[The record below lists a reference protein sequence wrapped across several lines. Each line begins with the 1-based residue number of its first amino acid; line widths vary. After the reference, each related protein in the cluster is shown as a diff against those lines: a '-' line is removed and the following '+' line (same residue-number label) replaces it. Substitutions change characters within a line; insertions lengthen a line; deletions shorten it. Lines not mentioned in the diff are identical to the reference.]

1 MTTADK
7 EDSCCVIEDS
17 VTELTPPPSLTPT
30 LDFFRFFNFDTN
42 RSKSSL
48 EGVVSSKSRD
58 DDDNIAE
65 SVGGKDASAEEEEE
79 ALAEEDE
86 KASAEDEKGEL
97 SSWAAEAELTSVDCT
112 RFKREKLSALIHQYK
127 GFW

>member
-17 VTELTPPPSLTPT
+17 ATELTSPPPSLKQT
-30 LDFFRFFNFDTN
+30 LNLFRFFNFERN

-65 SVGGKDASAEEEEE
+65 LVGGKEASAEEEEE
-79 ALAEEDE
+79 ALAE
-86 KASAEDEKGEL
+86 DEKGEW
-97 SSWAAEAELTSVDCT
+97 SSWTAEAELTSVDCT
-112 RFKREKLSALIHQYK
+112 RFKREKLSALIHQCE